1 MVRPGWGASEHSR
14 GFELRTALWALR
26 HEEAFMRFWN
36 SRRAIAAAAFGA
48 GLLAL
53 AGSALGQGGK
63 APAKAKIVIK
73 GDESFKPN
81 AVITNTFRFGP
92 GTVTVRSGGTVTMTN
107 RTTDAHT
114 LSIVKASQVPR
125 TVNQL
130 HNCSACEAIL
140 KEHGINLEGPP
151 TNGPPP
157 HLVVNAGTAGFD
169 TPGDSVVI
177 GPKGK
182 GGPVTFKITAKPGTT
197 LHFVCAFH
205 AWMQGRFLIK

>member
-1 MVRPGWGASEHSR
+1 MN
-14 GFELRTALWALR
+14 L
-26 HEEAFMRFWN
+26 WN
-36 SRRAIAAAAFGA
+36 SRRAFAAAAFGA
-48 GLLAL
+48 SLLAL

-63 APAKAKIVIK
+63 GPAKAKIVIK

-81 AVITNTFRFGP
+81 VVLTNTFRFVA
-92 GTVTVRSGGTVTMTN
+92 GTVTIRSGATVTMTN
-107 RTTDAHT
+107 TTTDAHT

-125 TVNQL
+125 TINQL
-130 HNCSACEAIL
+130 HSCRVCEAIL

-157 HLVVNAGTAGFD
+157 HLVVNAGAAGFD

-177 GPKGK
+177 GPKGR
-182 GGPVTFKITAKPGTT
+182 GGPVTFKITARPGTT

-205 AWMQGRFLIK
+205 AWMQGRFLVK